1 MIAVLRFWKKFVH
14 RDGSYDAGGVQGRY
28 VYSTWPAVGIQK
40 LMKMKMEM
48 MKMRR
53 RMMEMEMMKMRR
65 TEEDGNGKG
74 SSWSYCC
81 LRSGHDLCNFWFCV
95 PVVLDNVLNII
106 NVKVCVT
113 G

>member
-65 TEEDGNGKG
+65 RMGMVKDHGGQFVA
-74 SSWSYCC
+74 C
-81 LRSGHDLCNFWFCV
+81 DLV
-95 PVVLDNVLNII
+95 MIY
-106 NVKVCVT
+106 VT
-113 G
+113 FGFVFLLF

>member
-53 RMMEMEMMKMRR
+53 RMGMVK
-65 TEEDGNGKG
+65 DP
-74 SSWSYCC
+74 
-81 LRSGHDLCNFWFCV
+81 LGHIVTCDLVMIYATFGFV
-95 PVVLDNVLNII
+95 FLLF
-106 NVKVCVT
+106 
-113 G
+113 

>member
-48 MKMRR
+48 RKMGR
-53 RMMEMEMMKMRR
+53 RMGVVK
-65 TEEDGNGKG
+65 DHGGQFVA
-74 SSWSYCC
+74 
-81 LRSGHDLCNFWFCV
+81 CNLV
-95 PVVLDNVLNII
+95 MIY
-106 NVKVCVT
+106 VT
-113 G
+113 FGFVFLLF